1 MKRIISIICLSVCGL
16 FVAVASEFDPVGAIF
31 LQVRLIDPT
40 VVHHPLPKSPIVPPS
55 IGIEGDTLYIYGG
68 CVDDTLQL
76 VDTDDTVV
84 YSEEITDSISEI
96 ILPESLSG
104 EYELQ
109 ILQGNFCFYAVIEL
123 Q

>member
-1 MKRIISIICLSVCGL
+1 MKRTISIICLAASSL
-16 FVAVASEFDPVGAIF
+16 LMTVASEFNPISPIF

-55 IGIEGDTLYIYGG
+55 IGIEGNTLYIYSG

-76 VDTDDTVV
+76 VDADDTVV
-84 YSEEITDSISEI
+84 YYEEITDSISEI
-96 ILPESLSG
+96 TLPESLSG

>member
-1 MKRIISIICLSVCGL
+1 MKRILSIICFSVSSL
-16 FVAVASEFDPVGAIF
+16 FMTATSELVPFSPIF

-40 VVHHPLPKSPIVPPS
+40 IGQIPYPKSPVVPPS
-55 IGIEGDTLYIYGG
+55 IGINDHTLFIYSG

-76 VDTDDTVV
+76 VDADDTVV

-96 ILPESLSG
+96 ILPESLFG